1 MVKRFR
7 MLFTGGM
14 KRRKAV
20 AYYRHSAEDKQ
31 ENSVPLQ
38 RDFVR
43 DLLQKHE
50 IEIIHEEADEG
61 VSGLTANRP
70 GFNRIFKEW
79 VLNPAAPQFDY
90 VVVYDVSR
98 WGRFEDADEAGYY
111 EFQCKQAGKEVV
123 YARRGFSTEEQRGM
137 SQVQTAFE
145 RWMSFQ
151 YSKKL
156 SEDVIRG
163 CLEISSQGY
172 SVGGQAPYGLARM
185 LLSAGDRKPIRVM
198 QDGERKSVA
207 NERITFIPKEDHT
220 SDAIVRIFDLFSL
233 EKLTLRE
240 IAERLNDAGV
250 SSPNDTGWDKGKV
263 LRILSN
269 PAYKGTLIYNKT
281 WGRLHKKK
289 RDNPMSQWVICDN
302 AFQAI
307 IEPKRFDTVQEELYW
322 LLPSRYRRGV
332 HAIGRARKIIRSEIR
347 KVLEKN
353 SVDTGYDCFFPV
365 AFAVKRIAPDKKGY
379 WCFCIP
385 ETVRADRVVLCVSVN
400 LDKLELVDAL
410 FLIPTNEFDARG
422 MLLFSDKEES
432 FLRYGEN
439 GESLERTIIDTIRD
453 KMEIKPVQ
461 EQTS

>member
-1 MVKRFR
+1 MFFKEDAR
-7 MLFTGGM
+7 
-14 KRRKAV
+14 RRKAV

-38 RDFVR
+38 RDFVH
-43 DLLQKHE
+43 DLLRKND

-70 GFNRIFKEW
+70 GFNRLFKDW
-79 VLNPAAPQFDY
+79 VLNPIAPRFDY
-90 VVVYDVSR
+90 VIVYDVSR

-111 EFQCKQAGKEVV
+111 EFQCKQSGKEVV

-172 SVGGQAPYGLARM
+172 SVGGQAPYGLARL
-185 LLSAGDRKPIRVM
+185 LLSAGDRKPIRIM
-198 QDGERKSVA
+198 QDGEHKSVA
-207 NERITFIPKEDHT
+207 NERITFIPKGDYT
-220 SDAIVRIFDLFSL
+220 TDTIKRIFDLFL
-233 EKLTLRE
+233 
-240 IAERLNDAGV
+240 AERLELEDIATKLNLENI
-250 SSPNDTGWDKGKV
+250 SSPKGSSWNKGGI

-269 PAYKGTLIYNKT
+269 PAYKGTSIYNKT

-289 RDNPMSQWVICDN
+289 RDNPISQWVICDN

-307 IEPKRFDTVQEELYW
+307 ISPEDFDIVQEQLYW
-322 LLPSRYRRGV
+322 LIPSRYRKGI
-332 HAIGRARKIIRSEIR
+332 HAICKAKKIIKTEFRALLS
-347 KVLEKN
+347 KN
-353 SVDTGYDCFFPV
+353 SLAPDYDCFLPIV
-365 AFAVKRIAPDKKGY
+365 FAVKRKTSKDGHY

-385 ETVRADRVVLCVSVN
+385 ETLKEHKAVFCVSVN
-400 LDKLELVDAL
+400 QNSIELIDTL
-410 FLIPTNEFDARG
+410 FVIPTAEFDLHG
-422 MLLFSDKEES
+422 MLLFSEKQDV
-432 FLRYGEN
+432 FLRYEEKGEN
-439 GESLERTIIDTIRD
+439 LEKLVIDIVQGKIEIR
-453 KMEIKPVQ
+453 
-461 EQTS
+461 

>member
-1 MVKRFR
+1 
-7 MLFTGGM
+7 MLFTGAAM
-14 KRRKAV
+14 RRKAV

-38 RDFVR
+38 QDFIR
-43 DLLQKHE
+43 ELLQKYD

-70 GFNRIFKEW
+70 GFNRLFRDWI
-79 VLNPAAPQFDY
+79 LNASAPLFDY
-90 VVVYDVSR
+90 VIVYDVSR

-111 EFQCKQAGKEVV
+111 EFQCKQAGKEVI

-137 SQVQTAFE
+137 AQVQTAFE

-185 LLSAGDRKPIRVM
+185 LLGAGDRKPIRIM

-207 NERITFIPKEDHT
+207 NERITFVPKGDST
-220 SDAIVRIFDLFSL
+220 TVAVVRIFDLFSL
-233 EKLTLRE
+233 ESLDPQE
-240 IAERLNDAGV
+240 IALVMNKKGFV
-250 SSPNDTGWDKGKV
+250 SANGTEWNKEKV

-289 RDNPMSQWVICDN
+289 RENPVSEWVICDN
-302 AFQAI
+302 AFEAV
-307 IEPKRFDTVQEELYW
+307 IEPERFDLVQEQLYW
-322 LLPSRYRRGV
+322 LLPSRHRKGF
-332 HAIGRARKIIRSEIR
+332 HAICRARKIIRSEIR
-347 KVLEKN
+347 KLLEKN
-353 SVDTGYDCFFPV
+353 RIDPDYASFFPITL
-365 AFAVKRIAPDKKGY
+365 AVKQTNDAKEGFWY
-379 WCFCIP
+379 FCIP
-385 ETVRADRVVLCVSVN
+385 ENVRSDEKVLCISINPNVTD
-400 LDKLELVDAL
+400 LIDAL
-410 FLIPTNEFDARG
+410 FLIPTTEFDSRG
-422 MLLFSDKEES
+422 MLLLSDKEE
-432 FLRYGEN
+432 L
-439 GESLERTIIDTIRD
+439 SLQYKEKSHDLEKMIVAAVCA
-453 KMEIKPVQ
+453 KMEIK
-461 EQTS
+461 TSDAKLLAAS

>member
-1 MVKRFR
+1 
-7 MLFTGGM
+7 MLFTGGVE
-14 KRRKAV
+14 RRKAV

-38 RDFVR
+38 RDFIHE
-43 DLLQKHE
+43 LLQKHDV
-50 IEIIHEEADEG
+50 EIIHEEADEG

-70 GFNRIFKEW
+70 GFNRLFKDW
-79 VLNPAAPQFDY
+79 VLNPSAPQFDY

-111 EFQCKQAGKEVV
+111 EFQCKQGGKEVV

-185 LLSAGDRKPIRVM
+185 LLSAGDRKPIRIM
-198 QDGERKSVA
+198 QDGEHKSVA
-207 NERITFIPKEDHT
+207 NERITFVPKGDHT
-220 SDAIVRIFDLFSL
+220 TAAVVRIFDLFSL
-233 EKLTLRE
+233 ESLDPQEITETLNE
-240 IAERLNDAGV
+240 EGSV
-250 SSPNDTGWDKGKV
+250 SANGTAWSKGKV

-269 PAYKGTLIYNKT
+269 SAYKGTLIYNKT

-289 RDNPMSQWVICDN
+289 RENPLSQWVVCDN
-302 AFQAI
+302 AFEAI
-307 IEPKRFDTVQEELYW
+307 IDPERFDRVQEQLYW
-322 LLPSRYRRGV
+322 LLPSRYRKGL
-332 HAIGRARKIIRSEIR
+332 HAICRARKTIKLEIR
-347 KVLEKN
+347 KLLEKN
-353 SVDTGYDCFFPV
+353 SIDSDYACFFPV
-365 AFAVKRIAPDKKGY
+365 AFAVKRTSSTREGF

-385 ETVRADRVVLCVSVN
+385 ENVRTDENALCVSVN
-400 LDKLELVDAL
+400 LNTAELIDAL
-410 FLIPTNEFDARG
+410 FLIPTTEFDSRG
-422 MLLFSDKEES
+422 MLLLSDKEKS
-432 FLRYGEN
+432 FLQYGEN
-439 GESLERTIIDTIRD
+439 SDRFEKTIVDSVFA
-453 KMEIKPVQ
+453 KMEIKASSAESLV
-461 EQTS
+461 TI